1 VNKPGTADT
10 APTPALRSRGSSPR
24 GAGQHFWGCA
34 VRRARRARGVLVG
47 VASMGGTT
55 SSLRNLPSTCREAY
69 ATVLH
74 GHHPNNVCGV
84 TTLGHMLAR
93 LDPSRPRVVL
103 VHNVTPAL
111 LQLVRANRWTVH
123 HANHSDM
130 KLWKGRALG
139 HHAVKIQLLSLPC
152 ERLLYFDADHVP
164 DQTSGAALQ
173 RLWKLPQ
180 PGAIAAQETVDSR
193 CRARPCFNSGFMMIR
208 PSPKAYEAAQ
218 QHAQA
223 YSTMALPLTGMR
235 CSSGFPGDQPLL
247 NEAFPNFTRIP
258 RGIWHVLDWWQ
269 LRVCRTVSKAICGA
283 APPRVQAPQI
293 RSGGTVKRR
302 FAGGASFHFYS
313 HFRPWEHPEQ
323 QSQPLPFSGTTMWN
337 FTESEILAGCKLPR
351 EILRHWWVVA
361 STLGSSALHMCKPP
375 PSPSLVSGGGGVAA
389 GGLAMLVL
397 LGCWVVLVLGG
408 VCHKDRHATLDLWK
422 IAKAV
427 RSIGRPSMQR

>member
-1 VNKPGTADT
+1 M
-10 APTPALRSRGSSPR
+10 APHFPDGPRECRSPPAAPSR
-24 GAGQHFWGCA
+24 AT
-34 VRRARRARGVLVG
+34 RACWS

-55 SSLRNLPSTCREAY
+55 SSLRNVPPPSTCREAY

-74 GHHPNNVCGV
+74 GHHPSNLCGV

-93 LDPSRPRVVL
+93 LDSSRPRVVL
-103 VHNVTPAL
+103 VHNVTPVL
-111 LQLVRANRWTVH
+111 LQLVRANKWTVH

-208 PSPKAYEAAQ
+208 PSPKAHEAVQ

-223 YSTMALPLTGMR
+223 YGAMAWPLTGMR

-269 LRVCRTVSKAICGA
+269 LRVCRTVPKAICGA
-283 APPRVQAPQI
+283 APPRLQAPQI
-293 RSGGTVKRR
+293 RSGGTANRR

-323 QSQPLPFSGTTMWN
+323 QSQALPFSGTTMRN

-361 STLGSSALHMCKPP
+361 STLGSSALHMCQPP

-397 LGCWVVLVLGG
+397 LGWVVLVLGG
-408 VCHKDRHATLDLWK
+408 VCHKDRHAALDLWE

-427 RSIGRPSMQR
+427 RSIGRTSMQR